1 MTPLFRN
8 QDFSSFE
15 LSESE
20 HKDNNKI
27 YIFHEIT

>member
-1 MTPLFRN
+1 MILLFRI

-20 HKDNNKI
+20 HKDNNKK